1 MNLGLKGKR
10 AIVTGGSR
18 GIGRAIVESLASE
31 GVDVA
36 TCARGQAGVDDT
48 LGAVRALGAR
58 AYGEALDVRDA
69 SAFAGWLERS
79 VQQLGG
85 LDIVVSNVS
94 TRIKSSG
101 EQMWQETFE
110 VDLLQHV
117 RLVEQATP
125 HLRAGKDPAIVLIAS
140 IASCLTTVPPWERA
154 YGAMKSALVGLGG
167 QWATALGAAGI
178 RVNLVSPGPIYFAGG
193 FWHHIEQTNPAVL
206 QAAERLSVFG
216 RLGRPEEVAAAVTFL
231 ASPAASFITGANL
244 RIDGGA
250 IKAANF

>member
-1 MNLGLKGKR
+1 MDLGLTGKR

-18 GIGRAIVESLASE
+18 GIGRAIVESLAAE
-31 GVDVA
+31 GVSIA
-36 TCARGQAGVDDT
+36 TCARGQPGIDETVAALRARGVQ
-48 LGAVRALGAR
+48 

-69 SAFAGWLERS
+69 AAFGGWLERS
-79 VQQLGG
+79 VQRLGG
-85 LDIVVSNVS
+85 LDIIVSNVS

-101 EQMWQETFE
+101 EEMWRETFE

-117 RLVEQATP
+117 RLVEGALP
-125 HLRAGKDPAIVLIAS
+125 HLRTGRDPAIVLVGS

-167 QWATALGAAGI
+167 QWATALGSSGI
-178 RVNLVSPGPIYFAGG
+178 RVNLVSPGPIYFKGG

-206 QAAERLSVFG
+206 QGAERVSVFG
-216 RLGRPEEVAAAVTFL
+216 RLGKPEEVAAAVTFL

-244 RIDGGA
+244 RVDGGA

>member
-31 GVDVA
+31 GADVA
-36 TCARGQAGVDDT
+36 ICARGQAGVDET
-48 LGAVRALGAR
+48 LDAVRALGVR
-58 AYGEALDVRDA
+58 ACGEALDVRDA
-69 SAFAGWLERS
+69 DAFGGWLERS
-79 VQQLGG
+79 VQHLGG

-125 HLRAGKDPAIVLIAS
+125 HLRAGTDPSIVLIAS

-178 RVNLVSPGPIYFAGG
+178 RVNLVSPGPIYFEGG
-193 FWHHIEQTNPAVL
+193 FWHHIAQTNPTVL
-206 QAAERLSVFG
+206 QAAERVSVFG

-231 ASPAASFITGANL
+231 ASPAASFVTGANL
-244 RIDGGA
+244 RVDGGA